1 MTGTLMSFL
10 MTTIWVVLVL
20 FHTGVALKSIYSIGP
35 TEVGLVRKR
44 FGKKLPGDN
53 PIAFK
58 GEAGY
63 QAELL
68 MPGLRFKFYL
78 LYAVTKHPWVQVPA
92 GQIGVV
98 IAQIGEPLPIGAKSA
113 IYTPSFGNFTNL
125 ETFVEGV
132 EGKGGGAMVK
142 GQKGVQRPVLPPGN
156 LAPIHPVAFLVITK
170 PQVFGVPVSEELRRR
185 MKGGTLTYQA
195 WDQLQADSLDV
206 TRIEPRAT
214 EGGHVIDM
222 VGVVTTLEGDSLPAG
237 DISSRLGGFEDIK
250 ALEAASREGGGGA
263 EGVTNSKLTETILG
277 SKNDQH
283 NSYQDFQT
291 FLDKGGKIGLQH
303 DPILY
308 GAYNLNPFLVKV
320 EQVPMLVVEQGQ
332 VAVIK
337 SYVGLPTED
346 TSGAEFKFGSL
357 VRPGHR
363 GIWEEPLRTGKYP
376 INPRVYQAEVVPT
389 AILKLDWSKGVTGAH
404 KLDERLEPIVA
415 KSREGFVFSID
426 LQVLIHV
433 PDTKA
438 PRVISMVGSMLNLV
452 NEVLQAA
459 VGNLFRDKLGGMPA
473 VTFIETRQ
481 TVQQEA
487 MAHISTQLSLYEVET
502 KGVYIQDWIL
512 PEALVQVLTQR
523 EIANQQVETFRKQ
536 KIAQD
541 QRIETEAATGK
552 ADMQKSLAAAEVNV
566 LIKKNNADARS
577 QEARG
582 EAEFTK
588 QTGLAQ
594 AAVIQA
600 QGVAK
605 AEGFKAQNEAIGA
618 AGTLLVNVATVL
630 ADKNVKIMPD
640 ILVAGGGGALD
651 GLAATLTQALAGS
664 KVLPTGQA
672 KSDR

>member
-1 MTGTLMSFL
+1 MITTLLSFP
-10 MTTIWVVLVL
+10 IVVVLVL
-20 FHTGVALKSIYSIGP
+20 ILVVILLKSIYSIGP

-44 FGKKLPGDN
+44 LGKKLPGDN
-53 PIAFK
+53 PIAFQ

-63 QAELL
+63 QAQLL
-68 MPGLRFKFYL
+68 MPGLRFKLWL

-113 IYTPSFGNFTNL
+113 IYTPGFGNFTNL
-125 ETFVEGV
+125 EAFVEGV
-132 EGKGGGAMVK
+132 VGPDRRTKVK
-142 GQKGVQRPVLPPGN
+142 GQKGVQRPVLPPGTM
-156 LAPIHPVAFLVITK
+156 APIHPVAFLVITK
-170 PQVFGVPVSEELRRR
+170 PQVYGVPVSEELRRR
-185 MKGGTLTYQA
+185 RKSGTLTFEA
-195 WDQLQADSLDV
+195 WDQLGKESLDV

-237 DISSRLGGFEDIK
+237 DIASRLGGFEDIK
-250 ALEAASREGGGGA
+250 RLEAGGGEGGGGA
-263 EGVTNSKLTETILG
+263 GPVTNSMLTETILG

-303 DPILY
+303 DPLLY
-308 GAYNLNPFLVKV
+308 GAYNLNPFLVQV

-459 VGNLFRDKLGGMPA
+459 VGNLFRDKLGGMAA
-473 VTFIETRQ
+473 VAFIETRQ

-487 MAHISTQLSLYEVET
+487 MAHISKQLSLYEVET

-536 KIAQD
+536 KTAQD

-566 LIKKNNADARS
+566 LIKKNNADARA

-594 AAVIQA
+594 ADVIRA
-600 QGVAK
+600 QGVAR

-630 ADKNVKIMPD
+630 ADKNVKIMPE
-640 ILVAGGGGALD
+640 ILVAGGGSALD

-664 KVLPTGQA
+664 KMLPGSQA
-672 KSDR
+672 KST